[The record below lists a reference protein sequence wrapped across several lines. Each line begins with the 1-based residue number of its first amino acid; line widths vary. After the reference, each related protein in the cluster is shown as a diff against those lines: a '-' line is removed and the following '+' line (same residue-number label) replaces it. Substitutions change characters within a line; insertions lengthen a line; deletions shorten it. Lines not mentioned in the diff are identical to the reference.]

1 MRFAHV
7 EFSLDPTPRLVF
19 QFAAA
24 IEFDDPRAL
33 RRDQQALQFVVKLA
47 KFSDCLIAVALPLY
61 ALQSIL
67 VQKADDFE
75 RVWREIALGR

>member
-7 EFSLDPTPRLVF
+7 ELSLDPTPRLVL

-33 RRDQQALQFVVKLA
+33 RRDQQAFQFVVKLA
-47 KFSDCLIAVALPLY
+47 KLSNCFIAVASPLY

-67 VQKADDFE
+67 VQKAPDFE
-75 RVWREIALGR
+75 CVWREIALGR